1 MEIMNEQID
10 VPVAYEVQPS
20 IQEEQYYY
28 VGEVR
33 IPILQIEKTK
43 YENKKE
49 FYYSFTKKV
58 CQILIF
64 MGCIFIILY
73 FA

>member
-1 MEIMNEQID
+1 MNEQID
-10 VPVAYEVQPS
+10 VPVAYEVNS
-20 IQEEQYYY
+20 NIQKEPFRY

-33 IPILQIEKTK
+33 IPILQIESPM
-43 YENKKE
+43 YENKRK
-49 FYYSFTKKV
+49 FYLSITKKF

-64 MGCIFIILY
+64 MGCIFVILY